1 RPCGAAAGAAEIALS
16 LCPRTYFGLR
26 PGPGARESG
35 PADRSADSGAVAS
48 TSRCPVFIARDLS
61 GFAFCLPLTE
71 GARRATKVSGKQKVK
86 SDGGPTLGRVKPS
99 KM

>member
-1 RPCGAAAGAAEIALS
+1 MPQTLRVHFEYAS
-16 LCPRTYFGLR
+16 RT
-26 PGPGARESG
+26 P
-35 PADRSADSGAVAS
+35 VAS

-86 SDGGPTLGRVKPS
+86 PDGGPTLGVSSHLKCNPRLHQLSVSLIGRSRFGKAFPLIFG
-99 KM
+99 